1 MTVTWFL
8 GISGVTNV
16 LQQRHPKENCVNN
29 SLSTFSV
36 VFKSKLKGNLC
47 IKGSSLMLVI
57 FDCLF
62 FSEIFKRIKHF
73 LSGRQKSTRHSLRF
87 NLIRNI
93 LSALLLNPHQKNEPR
108 WRSYLLTQLLNQI
121 KRKKFLKKTN
131 DSSRIFFWATKYKR
145 VNWLELNLNS

>member
-36 VFKSKLKGNLC
+36 VLKLSKLKGNLC
-47 IKGSSLMLVI
+47 IKGSFHMLVI

-121 KRKKFLKKTN
+121 KRKKLKKKPTIALVYSFGLQSTN
-131 DSSRIFFWATKYKR
+131 VS
-145 VNWLELNLNS
+145 NGLN

>member
-1 MTVTWFL
+1 
-8 GISGVTNV
+8 
-16 LQQRHPKENCVNN
+16 
-29 SLSTFSV
+29 
-36 VFKSKLKGNLC
+36 
-47 IKGSSLMLVI
+47 MLVI

-121 KRKKFLKKTN
+121 KRKKLYTIALVYSFGLQSTN
-131 DSSRIFFWATKYKR
+131 VS
-145 VNWLELNLNS
+145 NGLN